1 MKNRKKLFFLLT
13 LLVFVI
19 VPTQS
24 YLASQFDGYLRIG
37 LRQYFAN
44 RSEINIYSQYL
55 QVGVFSGGNFQEF
68 GGLYSQGNFTVR
80 PAATAFSRIDDAFA
94 TLGQAQL
101 FSAYHPG
108 SVPAFVGHGYWGHW
122 AVYLPYGQTN
132 YPVPANNSRIV
143 IYNGNQPVL
152 ISDNTH
158 SILHFKD
165 ISGITDLGIR
175 QYRGVLEIS
184 RLRESSVSAVNIVH
198 MNEYLFSVVPSEMPA
213 SWEMEALKAQAVAAR
228 TFTLYRMASW
238 AGQDY
243 NLCDTVFSQVYSG
256 IFREHY
262 RTTQAVL
269 ETDGLIMLYDGQ
281 PILAAYS
288 SCAGGHTA
296 NSEDVWFASL
306 PYLRGVP
313 ERHNATDML
322 WTRTITLSQIN
333 QLLASANVQ
342 IGNAAAVNLVHNQQG
357 RVMQLIILGTT
368 GSHILE
374 RENIRS
380 FFGPLD
386 GSSLR
391 SRNFIIAGTSVATS
405 PPQAQSV
412 NVYIATATGLTQS
425 TLTELGLPT
434 QSIAVITA
442 QGLSTIDAPTIPTFA
457 ENINITSN
465 GYYIH
470 LEGRGWGHGV
480 GMSQHGARAM
490 AQMGY
495 NFRQILHWYYTG
507 IQIVYM

>member
-1 MKNRKKLFFLLT
+1 
-13 LLVFVI
+13 
-19 VPTQS
+19 
-24 YLASQFDGYLRIG
+24 LR
-37 LRQYFAN
+37 
-44 RSEINIYSQYL
+44 
-55 QVGVFSGGNFQEF
+55 SG
-68 GGLYSQGNFTVR
+68 
-80 PAATAFSRIDDAFA
+80 
-94 TLGQAQL
+94 
-101 FSAYHPG
+101 
-108 SVPAFVGHGYWGHW
+108 
-122 AVYLPYGQTN
+122 
-132 YPVPANNSRIV
+132 
-143 IYNGNQPVL
+143 
-152 ISDNTH
+152 
-158 SILHFKD
+158 
-165 ISGITDLGIR
+165 
-175 QYRGVLEIS
+175 
-184 RLRESSVSAVNIVH
+184 SVSAVNIVH

-256 IFREHY
+256 VFREHY

-269 ETDGLIMLYDGQ
+269 ETGGLIMTYNGQ

-313 ERHNATDML
+313 ERHGATDML
-322 WTRTITLSQIN
+322 WTRTITLSQLN
-333 QLLASANVQ
+333 QLLAGANVQ
-342 IGNAAAVNLVHNQQG
+342 IGNATGIQLIHNPQG

-368 GSHILE
+368 GNHTLE

-386 GSSLR
+386 GNSLR
-391 SRNFIIAGTSVATS
+391 SRNFVIAGTSASTS
-405 PPQAQSV
+405 PSQTQNR

-425 TLTELGLPT
+425 TLTELGIPPQGVT
-434 QSIAVITA
+434 VMTS
-442 QGLSTIDAPTIPTFA
+442 QGLSVIDVPTMPMPA
-457 ENINITSN
+457 EISSTTSN

-495 NFRQILHWYYTG
+495 NFRQILHWYYTD
-507 IQIVYM
+507 IEIVYM